1 MKIDLFGLPTK
12 TIVFLLGFATCNM
25 GCSDEVVIKE
35 DVYVKDTE
43 GVFPDYGEVLAFP
56 GAEGYGRKTTGG
68 RGGEVYHVT
77 NLNDSGEGSLR
88 DAVSKPNR
96 IIIFDVSGIVRLESA
111 LVINQ
116 HNLTIAAQ
124 TAPGDGIV
132 LYGDRVSFSGAKNLI
147 CRYLRIR
154 MGMNGPKG
162 KDAAGLADGTDM
174 IFDHLSVT
182 WGRDENFS
190 INAGG
195 KADNITIQ
203 NSIIG
208 QGLQNHSCGGLI
220 QTDVDH
226 GITLYRNLYID
237 NKTRNPKV
245 KGLNQFVNNVVYNW
259 GNGAA
264 YNMGGDSEGE
274 SETTIE
280 DNYFI
285 VGLCNNWMN
294 VRNEETQEIELK
306 NIPVTPTPPFIGAN
320 RDYRAYFKGNYYD
333 YNKDGVLNGIE
344 LTENNYPE
352 FCEKETF
359 DEETG
364 KYSGMPTFLSTPSI
378 KHNSIL
384 GQTSAE
390 EAYKWVVKY
399 VGACLPVR
407 DEVDAYL
414 IDELTSLGIKGTII
428 QDERDKKQ
436 YPLGG
441 PGKIME
447 GEKAPDTD
455 GDGMPDSFEEQYGLD
470 KNDPTDASMIA
481 NNGYTNIEN
490 YIFTLDTQVK

>member
-1 MKIDLFGLPTK
+1 M
-12 TIVFLLGFATCNM
+12 
-25 GCSDEVVIKE
+25 
-35 DVYVKDTE
+35 
-43 GVFPDYGEVLAFP
+43 
-56 GAEGYGRKTTGG
+56 
-68 RGGEVYHVT
+68 
-77 NLNDSGEGSLR
+77 
-88 DAVSKPNR
+88 
-96 IIIFDVSGIVRLESA
+96 
-111 LVINQ
+111 
-116 HNLTIAAQ
+116 
-124 TAPGDGIV
+124 
-132 LYGDRVSFSGAKNLI
+132 
-147 CRYLRIR
+147 
-154 MGMNGPKG
+154 
-162 KDAAGLADGTDM
+162 
-174 IFDHLSVT
+174 SVT

-333 YNKDGVLNGIE
+333 YNKDGVL
-344 LTENNYPE
+344 
-352 FCEKETF
+352 
-359 DEETG
+359 
-364 KYSGMPTFLSTPSI
+364 M
-378 KHNSIL
+378 
-384 GQTSAE
+384 
-390 EAYKWVVKY
+390 V
-399 VGACLPVR
+399 
-407 DEVDAYL
+407 
-414 IDELTSLGIKGTII
+414 
-428 QDERDKKQ
+428 
-436 YPLGG
+436 
-441 PGKIME
+441 
-447 GEKAPDTD
+447 
-455 GDGMPDSFEEQYGLD
+455 
-470 KNDPTDASMIA
+470 
-481 NNGYTNIEN
+481 
-490 YIFTLDTQVK
+490 